1 MFTLCVCVCFQST
14 TSGKDWGLWRFKVTK
29 SCPWGPM
36 PDSPW
41 KDTPALE
48 LIGCRGFSFCL
59 ELPRAGARAPP
70 AEIPQALQFSSVA
83 QSCPTLCDPKDCSTP
98 GFSVHH
104 QLPAFTQTHVHRVD
118 DAIQPSHPLLSPSPL
133 TFPGSGRRETNSR
146 TRKSPSFQDAARLSP
161 AIHGSPTEAWLL
173 FSGDQPDGRALPPW
187 VFPRRPHISTAL
199 AIRAGRATGA
209 GRNTALSLDPTPPN
223 WIPPKT
229 QPSQRAGEGRMYYS
243 SLQQVRRTQD
253 LSSNR
258 KTGEI
263 LS

>member
-1 MFTLCVCVCFQST
+1 MLYFRCWHLGWGAGYGGGHLSKGQLT
-14 TSGKDWGLWRFKVTK
+14 T
-29 SCPWGPM
+29 
-36 PDSPW
+36 
-41 KDTPALE
+41 
-48 LIGCRGFSFCL
+48 
-59 ELPRAGARAPP
+59 PP
-70 AEIPQALQFSSVA
+70 APNKQRVRALIDRGRVHEETVQSALTVIFKLVDSV
-83 QSCPTLCDPKDCSTP
+83 QSLSCVQLYDPMDCSMP
-98 GFSVHH
+98 GFPVHH
-104 QLPAFTQTHVHRVD
+104 QLPEPTQTHAHHIS

-161 AIHGSPTEAWLL
+161 AILGSPTEAWLL